1 MAEFQIAKLF
11 KNGGSQAVRLPS
23 DCRFE
28 GDQVRVRRVGKSVV
42 IEPMIANAAEL
53 FARIDDLGGPDF
65 RIDRDQPEMPIRE
78 VFPH

>member
-1 MAEFQIAKLF
+1 
-11 KNGGSQAVRLPS
+11 
-23 DCRFE
+23 
-28 GDQVRVRRVGKSVV
+28 VGKSVV